1 MAILSKGE
9 YLGLHKKGDLYLHK
23 FRPMAIAF
31 NNQVEYV
38 RIGKPNT
45 KFPDDRD
52 YVTDTL
58 NNVEEEMVLAY
69 NLKHNGT
76 I

>member
-1 MAILSKGE
+1 MAILSKGK
-9 YLGLHKKGDLYLHK
+9 YLGLHKQGELYLHK

-45 KFPDDRD
+45 KFADDRD
-52 YVTDTL
+52 YVTEVL
-58 NNVEEEMVLAY
+58 NEHEEKLVGEY
-69 NLKHNGT
+69 NLSKT
-76 I
+76 E

>member
-1 MAILSKGE
+1 MGILKQGE
-9 YLGLHKKGDLYLHK
+9 YLGLHKEGENYLHK
-23 FRPMAIAF
+23 FRPMVIAF
-31 NNQVEYV
+31 NGTVEYV

-45 KFPDDRD
+45 KFADDRD

-58 NNVEEEMVLAY
+58 NIQEEELVDKY
-69 NLKHNGT
+69 NGT